1 MDIVNYY
8 LGGEGD
14 AALAQHGSESAGAD
28 AAPARPSLARPQG
41 VGASVVFAG
50 ALAYLGSGDA
60 SGSRGQ
66 SVAAPA
72 NGTTLDVT
80 A

>member
-28 AAPARPSLARPQG
+28 AAPARPSLPRPQG
-41 VGASVVFAG
+41 IGASVVFTG
-50 ALAYLGSGDA
+50 ALAYLVSGDA
-60 SGSRGQ
+60 SGPRGQ
-66 SVAAPA
+66 SAVPPA
-72 NGTTLDVT
+72 NGTTLDVM